1 MLVFRGVPERATTST
16 VLTIGNFDGVHR
28 GHRALLTELT
38 TRARALALPATVL
51 TFEPHPRE
59 YFAPAQAPARL
70 ASLREKLELLADC
83 GVERVHVLRFDRH
96 LAALT
101 AEQFIEHILVQGL
114 SVRTLVIG
122 DDFRFGQGRRG
133 DFALLQQAGIEHR
146 FVVDAMPTIACEGVR
161 FSSSAVREALAA
173 GDIERAQAL
182 LGRAYVIAGRVVRGN
197 GVGRELGFPTANI
210 HIKHNRLPL
219 SGIFAVTVSGLGGEP
234 LSGAASLGVRP
245 TLGENLKPVLEVHLL
260 DFAGDLYDRHVT
272 VNFLHKLRD
281 EEKYA
286 SLDALKAQI
295 ARDVE
300 AVRAHF
306 ARRDTAASPTEDTTH
321 G

>member
-1 MLVFRGVPERATTST
+1 MLVFRGVPERASTST

-28 GHRALLTELT
+28 GHRALLAELT
-38 TRARALALPATVL
+38 ARARALALPATVL

-59 YFAPAQAPARL
+59 YFAPQQAPTRL

-83 GVERVHVLRFDRH
+83 GVERVHILRFDRQ

-101 AEQFIEHILVQGL
+101 AEQFILRILVQGL
-114 SVRTLVIG
+114 AVRMLVIG

-133 DFALLQQAGIEHR
+133 DFALLEQAGIAHR
-146 FVVDAMPTIACEGVR
+146 FVVDAMPTIVCEGVR
-161 FSSSAVREALAA
+161 VSSSAVREALAT
-173 GDIERAQAL
+173 GDIERAQTL

-197 GVGRELGFPTANI
+197 GIGRELGFPTANI
-210 HIKHNRLPL
+210 HIKHSRPPL
-219 SGIFAVTVSGLGGEP
+219 SGIFAVTVSGLAAEP
-234 LSGAASLGVRP
+234 LPGAASLGVRP
-245 TLGENLKPVLEVHLL
+245 TLGEGLQPVLEVHLL
-260 DFAGDLYDRHVT
+260 DFEGDLYGRHVT

-295 ARDVE
+295 ARDIA
-300 AVRAHF
+300 AVRSHF
-306 ARRDTAASPTEDTTH
+306 ARRDDAASPTEGTIH